1 MSLSLHTIKSNKGAT
16 KKRKRIGRGNA
27 AGQGTYC
34 GKGLKGQ
41 KCRSG
46 VSGLKR
52 RGMRQILLKTP
63 KERGFKSLASK
74 KEVVSMDLINK
85 HFKDGETIEPN
96 MVFDKLIQIWKAKD
110 LRKNILFV
118 LAMLVIFRIAAH
130 IPIPGVNPE
139 ALRSFFDNNQILG
152 LLNVF
157 SGGSMQ
163 NFSIGMITILRRGSA
178 DILGNISQIE
188 LLSMIVIITAGTI
201 FLMWIGELITEKK
214 IGNGISL
221 LIFAGIISGLPQ
233 AVQQAIV
240 QFDAGNLFV
249 LVGFVVIALLTIV
262 GVVYITEGQRNIPVQ
277 YAKQIRGNRIYGG
290 TSTHL
295 PLRVNMAG
303 VIPIIFA
310 ISVVLFPSMIAQFFI
325 HAKTQWIQTLA
336 EWVMTLF
343 QNQLF
348 YGVLYFILVFA
359 FTYFYTEV
367 IFHPNQIA
375 ENLQKQGGFIPGIR
389 PGKNTAEYLANTTH
403 KIIFVGAL
411 FLGIIAI
418 LPLIMKYFTGMQSLA
433 IGGTSLLIV
442 VAVVVETV
450 KQIESQLTMREYEG
464 M

>member
-1 MSLSLHTIKSNKGAT
+1 
-16 KKRKRIGRGNA
+16 
-27 AGQGTYC
+27 
-34 GKGLKGQ
+34 
-41 KCRSG
+41 
-46 VSGLKR
+46 
-52 RGMRQILLKTP
+52 
-63 KERGFKSLASK
+63 
-74 KEVVSMDLINK
+74 
-85 HFKDGETIEPN
+85 

-163 NFSIGMITILRRGSA
+163 NFSIVMMGIAPYITASIIFQLLGMIIPKLEEMQKEESGRQKINMWTRWLTVPMAAMQSFGMITILRRGSA

>member
-1 MSLSLHTIKSNKGAT
+1 
-16 KKRKRIGRGNA
+16 
-27 AGQGTYC
+27 
-34 GKGLKGQ
+34 
-41 KCRSG
+41 
-46 VSGLKR
+46 
-52 RGMRQILLKTP
+52 
-63 KERGFKSLASK
+63 
-74 KEVVSMDLINK
+74 
-85 HFKDGETIEPN
+85 

-163 NFSIGMITILRRGSA
+163 NFSIVMMGIAPYITASIIFQLLGMIIPKLEEMQKEESGRQKINMWTRWLTVPMAAMQSFGMITILRRGSA
-178 DILGNISQIE
+178 GI
-188 LLSMIVIITAGTI
+188 I